1 MGLLLKIIL
10 FGLVFYFIIK
20 TVGGFVF
27 RLLGGTPQQSQQNQ
41 QRQAYQ
47 RKKEGEINI
56 DYMPKNQKG
65 RSGRSSKDGDYI
77 DYEEV
82 K

>member
-1 MGLLLKIIL
+1 MGILLKLLL
-10 FGLVFYFIIK
+10 FGLVFYYIIK
-20 TVGGFVF
+20 TIGSFMF
-27 RLLGGTPQQSQQNQ
+27 RFLGGQPPQNQ

-56 DYMPKNQKG
+56 DHTPKNQG
-65 RSGRSSKDGDYI
+65 RRSGRGARDGDYI
-77 DYEEV
+77 DYEEI

>member
-1 MGLLLKIIL
+1 MGLLLKFIL
-10 FGLVFYFIIK
+10 FGLVFYYIIK

-27 RLLGGTPQQSQQNQ
+27 RMLGGQKPQQTQQRQNQ
-41 QRQAYQ
+41 QARQ
-47 RKKEGEINI
+47 REGEINI
-56 DYMPKNQKG
+56 DYMPNKNKG
-65 RSGRSSKDGDYI
+65 RRGKATKDGDYI

>member
-1 MGLLLKIIL
+1 MGLLIKVVL
-10 FGLVFYFIIK
+10 FGLVIYYILK

-27 RLLGGTPQQSQQNQ
+27 RLLGGQARPSQPQQSK
-41 QRQAYQ
+41 RYK
-47 RKKEGEINI
+47 REGEINI
-56 DYMPKNQKG
+56 DYVPEDDKRRASSKG
-65 RSGRSSKDGDYI
+65 TKDGDYI

>member
-1 MGLLLKIIL
+1 MGILLKVLL
-10 FGLVFYFIIK
+10 FGLVFYYLLK

-27 RLLGGTPQQSQQNQ
+27 RLMGGQPPQRQQRSPQQ
-41 QRQAYQ
+41 QR
-47 RKKEGEINI
+47 REGDINI
-56 DYMPKNQKG
+56 DYAPKNRQKKSRTG
-65 RSGRSSKDGDYI
+65 PKEGDYI

>member
-1 MGLLLKIIL
+1 MGLLLKFIL
-10 FGLVFYFIIK
+10 FGLVFYYIIK

-27 RLLGGTPQQSQQNQ
+27 RILGGQRPPQTQQRHSQQTR
-41 QRQAYQ
+41 QR
-47 RKKEGEINI
+47 EGEINI
-56 DYMPKNQKG
+56 DYVPDKNKG
-65 RSGRSSKDGDYI
+65 RRGKAARDGDYI

>member
-1 MGLLLKIIL
+1 MGLLLKFIL
-10 FGLVFYFIIK
+10 FGLVFYYIIK

-27 RLLGGTPQQSQQNQ
+27 RMLGGQKPQQTQ
-41 QRQAYQ
+41 QRQNHQGRQ
-47 RKKEGEINI
+47 REGEINI
-56 DYMPKNQKG
+56 DYMPNKSKG
-65 RSGRSSKDGDYI
+65 RRGKTARDGDYI